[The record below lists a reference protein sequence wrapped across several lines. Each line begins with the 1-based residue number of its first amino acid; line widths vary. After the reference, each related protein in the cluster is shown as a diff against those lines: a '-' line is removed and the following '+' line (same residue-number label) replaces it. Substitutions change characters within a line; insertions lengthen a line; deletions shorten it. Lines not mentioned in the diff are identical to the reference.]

1 MVLAK
6 GIMWLSKKTYY
17 IGSGCSQTV
26 IKIFNQSILFSLS
39 PSGWSIRFNSGF
51 GINVTTKP
59 LFSVRNGYKKSI
71 KLGKYYIVKL

>member
-1 MVLAK
+1 
-6 GIMWLSKKTYY
+6 MWISKKTYH

-26 IKIFNQSILFSLS
+26 IKIIGFSILFGTS
-39 PSGWSIRFNSGF
+39 PSGWYVRFNNGF

-59 LFSVRNGYKKSI
+59 LFSVRNGYKKSV